1 MRGGEP
7 CFGAHRSQ
15 LTFSTNKDKETGLN
29 QVLTN
34 FGLFAP
40 IVAVF
45 LAELAAGSRLPLVIF
60 CWVSGCVSPM
70 ADSTGRMAYTLP
82 ELAIPVVANSLD
94 VMPGIGAH
102 PL

>member
-15 LTFSTNKDKETGLN
+15 LTFFSTNKDKETGLN

-34 FGLFAP
+34 FDLFAP

-45 LAELAAGSRLPLVIF
+45 LAELAAGLRLPLVIF
-60 CWVSGCVSPM
+60 CWVSGCGSQ
-70 ADSTGRMAYTLP
+70 SNG
-82 ELAIPVVANSLD
+82 
-94 VMPGIGAH
+94 
-102 PL
+102 